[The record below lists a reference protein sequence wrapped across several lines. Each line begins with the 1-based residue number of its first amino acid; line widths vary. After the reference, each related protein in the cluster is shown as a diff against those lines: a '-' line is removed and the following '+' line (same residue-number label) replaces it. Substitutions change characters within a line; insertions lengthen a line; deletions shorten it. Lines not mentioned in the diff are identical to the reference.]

1 MEHMNPQAQF
11 CHNMACSARGKV
23 GQGNIVVHSH
33 EERRYKCNVCGKT
46 FAATKGTPF
55 YWLRH
60 QTDMVVLVV
69 TLLAYGCPVQAIV
82 IAFGLDERTVSDWQK
97 RAGQHCEQVH
107 RNLVQVPRDLEHVQA
122 DEIRVKAQGHILWMA
137 MAIMVRTRLWLGG
150 CVSPQRDRSL
160 IVQVVQQI
168 RASALCRPLLISVD
182 GLAAYVTAIREV
194 FRSPLPTGQR
204 GRPTLVAWPSILI
217 GQVIKRYAQ
226 GHVVEVVRRM
236 AQGAW
241 DQALTLLAQSGGGS
255 MLNVAY
261 IERLNAT
268 FRMRLASLARR
279 TRNPVRQTN
288 TLHAAMYLVGCIYNF
303 CTEHASL
310 RIPGILGGQRKWL
323 PRTPAMAA
331 AITDHCWTVE
341 ELLCYR
347 VPPPVWVPP
356 KRRGRPPKAVTLLR
370 AAWT

>member
-1 MEHMNPQAQF
+1 
-11 CHNMACSARGKV
+11 
-23 GQGNIVVHSH
+23 
-33 EERRYKCNVCGKT
+33 
-46 FAATKGTPF
+46 
-55 YWLRH
+55 
-60 QTDMVVLVV
+60 
-69 TLLAYGCPVQAIV
+69 
-82 IAFGLDERTVSDWQK
+82 
-97 RAGQHCEQVH
+97 
-107 RNLVQVPRDLEHVQA
+107 LEHVQA

-137 MAIMVRTRLWLGG
+137 LAMMVRTRLWLGG
-150 CVSPQRDRSL
+150 SVSPQRDKSL
-160 IVQVVQQI
+160 IVHVVQQI
-168 RASALCRPLLISVD
+168 RASALCRPLLICVD

-204 GRPTLVAWPSILI
+204 GRPTLVAWPNILI

-236 AQGAW
+236 AQGTW
-241 DQALTLLAQSGGGS
+241 DHALALLAQSGGGR

-279 TRNPVRQTN
+279 TRNPVRQTK

-303 CTEHASL
+303 CTEHDSL
-310 RIPGILGGQRKWL
+310 RIPGILGGRHKWL
-323 PRTPAMAA
+323 PRTPAMAT

-347 VPPPVWVPP
+347 VPPPAWVPP